1 MKHPRLDEHFLK
13 PGQQTLRETALHDD
27 QDKIGWHFLAIRM
40 QGYLLST
47 TSWVAVEVYRKKH
60 GTTPNNNT

>member
-1 MKHPRLDEHFLK
+1 
-13 PGQQTLRETALHDD
+13 
-27 QDKIGWHFLAIRM
+27 M
-40 QGYLLST
+40 QGHLLST